1 MPPKKKPVQAGKFKP
16 LKRPTKKATAAEP
29 SASTNNAAAAT
40 SSSSNDAKPRSTTTS
55 TASKPSNNN
64 SRSRSPKGRGG
75 GRGSSG
81 RGGGRGGRG
90 RGGRG
95 GRFIAPTG
103 QAFFTGNASA
113 GGGTTNNASAAAAG
127 TRAARGGGGPI
138 DPTRLSSATGPTAQ
152 KYTVTREAAKSAAA
166 AARAREG
173 EGEEIVVM
181 EMDLEEDDDDEGGKK
196 KKSVLEQ
203 DRPEREGPSLYD
215 DEVQET
221 TVDIDAYEYDSD
233 SSIEEEKQRRKGNVS
248 HFRMAPNQ
256 LPFPVA
262 PHQQSMYD
270 CQGATNKSSLIADE
284 KKSADVEMATEQQSS
299 FTLSDP
305 VLESPF
311 IDVNKASESLK
322 QLELDSWFLMKF
334 PTRLPHL
341 DNSGS
346 GGLKANVK
354 SEMSEGDE
362 PDFVGSSSNDV
373 TDITPATVSVGAGPS
388 TATGYDD
395 TLKDIPPGR
404 YGRIVVRKSGRTELI
419 VGGGDSGEPEVRML
433 VHEGLQCGFRQ
444 EAVSIDPDESTFVT
458 LGNVNKSI
466 VVTPDIEKAFASS

>member
-16 LKRPTKKATAAEP
+16 LKRPTKKTAAAEP
-29 SASTNNAAAAT
+29 SASAAAT
-40 SSSSNDAKPRSTTTS
+40 SSSNDAKPSAKTAS
-55 TASKPSNNN
+55 AAASKPASN
-64 SRSRSPKGRGG
+64 SRSRSPKGRGA
-75 GRGSSG
+75 
-81 RGGGRGGRG
+81 GRGGRRGG

-103 QAFFTGNASA
+103 QAFFTGNAIA
-113 GGGTTNNASAAAAG
+113 GGSNNASAAAGA
-127 TRAARGGGGPI
+127 RAARGGGPV
-138 DPTRLSSATGPTAQ
+138 DPVSAAIGPTAP
-152 KYTVTREAAKSAAA
+152 KLTLTREAAKSAAA

-181 EMDLEEDDDDEGGKK
+181 EMDLEDDDEGGKK

-203 DRPEREGPSLYD
+203 DRPEREGPSLFD
-215 DEVQET
+215 DEVDET
-221 TVDIDAYEYDSD
+221 PVDIDAFEYDSD
-233 SSIEEEKQRRKGNVS
+233 SSVEEAKQHRKGNVN
-248 HFRMAPNQ
+248 FRMAPNQ

-270 CQGATNKSSLIADE
+270 CQDTTQTSLMAEE
-284 KKSADVEMATEQQSS
+284 KKSADVEMPTEQQSS
-299 FTLSDP
+299 FLLSDP

-311 IDVNKASESLK
+311 IDVNSASDSLK
-322 QLELDSWFLMKF
+322 KLELDSWFVMKF

-341 DNSGS
+341 DAAVSS
-346 GGLKANVK
+346 GGSKINVK
-354 SEMSEGDE
+354 SEEGDE
-362 PDFVGSSSNDV
+362 PDLIGSSNDANNNNMM
-373 TDITPATVSVGAGPS
+373 PATVSVGAGPS
-388 TATGYDD
+388 TTAEGYDD

-433 VHEGLQCGFRQ
+433 IHEGLQCGFRQ
-444 EAVSIDPDESTFVT
+444 EAVSIDPDESTFVQ

-466 VVTPDIEKAFASS
+466 VVTPDIEKAFALS

>member
-16 LKRPTKKATAAEP
+16 LKRPAKKAAVATEP
-29 SASTNNAAAAT
+29 SSASTKPAAAP
-40 SSSSNDAKPRSTTTS
+40 SSSNNDVKQPGSTTTT
-55 TASKPSNNN
+55 TAAADKPTATTN

-75 GRGSSG
+75 GRGSN
-81 RGGGRGGRG
+81 GGRG

-95 GRFIAPTG
+95 GRGKFIAPTG
-103 QAFFTGNASA
+103 QAFFTGNAIA
-113 GGGTTNNASAAAAG
+113 TGTSNASAAAAG
-127 TRAARGGGGPI
+127 TRAARGGHGPVDSI
-138 DPTRLSSATGPTAQ
+138 SAATGPTAP

-181 EMDLEEDDDDEGGKK
+181 EMDLDDDDNDEGKKK

-215 DEVQET
+215 DEVEET
-221 TVDIDAYEYDSD
+221 VVDMDAFEYDSD
-233 SSIEEEKQRRKGNVS
+233 SSIEEEKQRRKGHVGQ
-248 HFRMAPNQ
+248 FRMAPTQ

-262 PHQQSMYD
+262 PHQQAMYD
-270 CQGATNKSSLIADE
+270 CQDATKNTSLIEE
-284 KKSADVEMATEQQSS
+284 KKSADVEMSTEKQQSS
-299 FTLSDP
+299 SLLSDP

-311 IDVNKASESLK
+311 IDLNTATEDLK

-341 DNSGS
+341 NNSVS
-346 GGLKANVK
+346 GGSNPNVK
-354 SEMSEGDE
+354 KEISEGDE
-362 PDFVGSSSNDV
+362 PDFVGSSNEVNNNMMS
-373 TDITPATVSVGAGPS
+373 ATVSVGEGPS

-444 EAVSIDPDESTFVT
+444 EAVAIDPDESTFVT

-466 VVTPDIEKAFASS
+466 VVTPDIEKAFALS